1 MRTFVF
7 GGKNTFLS
15 FEIEENRIY
24 LKGDAYEELD
34 ENARRLVRKK
44 SGICE
49 IRLSGRPTTEHTGDR
64 NIFCGEAES
73 LEYVSHYFREEKFG
87 KSLIIEQKNDVV
99 RVRSYFEYYEAAE
112 TIRCRSEAENISDRT
127 LSLEYIGSFVVYGMT
142 SVNAYE
148 KCKVYVPHNGWYSEA
163 MWREYKLSDLG
174 IYNGNDVKSFKNSA
188 FPIRAAG
195 LPKTIFPWGSWRIS
209 RKRNSPFGR

>member
-99 RVRSYFEYYEAAE
+99 RVRSYFV
-112 TIRCRSEAENISDRT
+112 
-127 LSLEYIGSFVVYGMT
+127 F
-142 SVNAYE
+142 
-148 KCKVYVPHNGWYSEA
+148 
-163 MWREYKLSDLG
+163 
-174 IYNGNDVKSFKNSA
+174 
-188 FPIRAAG
+188 
-195 LPKTIFPWGSWRIS
+195 
-209 RKRNSPFGR
+209 